1 MCAVSRSYL
10 YQYQRTQKE
19 LLSCWNLKSHQRT
32 CHTGKNPG
40 VGLHDRLHQFQSQ
53 TTISQIK
60 RWFNF
65 ERSTA
70 NIKHHQLKKQY
81 IYIKTATLPWECTS
95 IHIYILL
102 ANNLKKT
109 FQTGSFRRIKK
120 NLKQEC
126 LLAF

>member
-1 MCAVSRSYL
+1 MYTHSACLQLVKDIFGQVSTVPYIHNRSTGWMGLITKYVCSSCL

-40 VGLHDRLHQFQSQ
+40 
-53 TTISQIK
+53 QIK

-70 NIKHHQLKKQY
+70 NIKHHQLK
-81 IYIKTATLPWECTS
+81 IIIK
-95 IHIYILL
+95 
-102 ANNLKKT
+102 N
-109 FQTGSFRRIKK
+109 IKS
-120 NLKQEC
+120 NIALGVYLSTYLHFTC
-126 LLAF
+126 